1 MREVLDSVKTRC
13 YEIAERMDEL
23 HWAPDQKLPMLNRWV
38 GMLKKLTGP
47 IRQRGAKEA
56 LQELE
61 EEGYMKL
68 EVDGDVM
75 ELGWK
80 DLNVYNSEDEG

>member
-1 MREVLDSVKTRC
+1 
-13 YEIAERMDEL
+13 
-23 HWAPDQKLPMLNRWV
+23 MLNRWI

-56 LQELE
+56 LHELKE
-61 EEGYMKL
+61 KGYMKL
-68 EVDGDVM
+68 EDSDADVVK
-75 ELGWK
+75 LGWK